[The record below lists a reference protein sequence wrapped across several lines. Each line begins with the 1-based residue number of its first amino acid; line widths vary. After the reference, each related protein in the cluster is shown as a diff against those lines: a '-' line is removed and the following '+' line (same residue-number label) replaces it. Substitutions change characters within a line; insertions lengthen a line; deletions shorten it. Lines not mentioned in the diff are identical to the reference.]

1 MSSIKFR
8 LFCVAL
14 LSVIFLI
21 LVGIMLAELSTIG
34 AVISLIISIS
44 LVGYG
49 FSLRA
54 KLKREGKF

>member
-21 LVGIMLAELSTIG
+21 LVGITLAEQSIIG
-34 AVISLIISIS
+34 ACISLIASIL

-54 KLKREGKF
+54 KLKREGKL

>member
-1 MSSIKFR
+1 
-8 LFCVAL
+8 
-14 LSVIFLI
+14 
-21 LVGIMLAELSTIG
+21 MLAELSTIG

-54 KLKREGKF
+54 KLKREGKL

>member
-21 LVGIMLAELSTIG
+21 LVGIMLAELSVIG
-34 AVISLIISIS
+34 AVISLIISIL

-54 KLKREGKF
+54 KLKKEGKV